1 MSFMRDHQRRVE
13 TEQELKTGNVEAVVA
28 SPNSLH
34 VQLAALRLDVERLR
48 SHSQQRAD
56 RIAMKRDELLPKWM
70 PWAEQYLESGD
81 VFNNPVFSYCVNR
94 ASDVPGPS
102 YQGTNH
108 VVAQYRK
115 AVFARAKADL
125 MGEWKSVVRVK
136 DDAQAANE
144 DTQDS
149 LLAEANFA
157 LRSLKGL
164 SRVGVSIV

>member
-1 MSFMRDHQRRVE
+1 MFSGNPIDYQDVPVTNDGFWPDLNVKDF
-13 TEQELKTGNVEAVVA
+13 QESRSIPADI
-28 SPNSLH
+28 SPATVSDALVSAMAQVNNSL
-34 VQLAALRLDVERLR
+34 VI
-48 SHSQQRAD
+48 QRQRYID
-56 RIAMKRDELLPKWM
+56 N
-70 PWAEQYLESGD
+70 G
-81 VFNNPVFSYCVNR
+81 FNR
-94 ASDVPGPS
+94 AADVPGPA

-136 DDAQAANE
+136 DDAQASNE

-164 SRVGVSIV
+164 ARVGVSII

>member
-1 MSFMRDHQRRVE
+1 MFSGNPIDYQDVPVTNDGFWPDLNVKDFQKSRNIPADIE
-13 TEQELKTGNVEAVVA
+13 TSTISDALVSAMAQVN
-28 SPNSLH
+28 NSLKSQR
-34 VQLAALRLDVERLR
+34 VSFIDKGYSQAA
-48 SHSQQRAD
+48 
-56 RIAMKRDELLPKWM
+56 
-70 PWAEQYLESGD
+70 
-81 VFNNPVFSYCVNR
+81 
-94 ASDVPGPS
+94 DVPGPEFK
-102 YQGTNH
+102 GTNH
-108 VVAQYRK
+108 VIAQYRK

-125 MGEWKSVVRVK
+125 MPEWKSVVRVK